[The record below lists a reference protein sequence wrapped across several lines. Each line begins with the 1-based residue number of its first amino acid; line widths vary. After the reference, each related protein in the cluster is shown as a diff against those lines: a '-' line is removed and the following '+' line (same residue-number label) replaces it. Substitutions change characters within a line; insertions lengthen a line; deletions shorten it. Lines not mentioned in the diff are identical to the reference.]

1 MAGISPATVI
11 LPATKHGLEFRGEW
25 VVQWNT
31 PARKA
36 ANETWSCPSDVATA
50 RAAAWRCAFAI
61 AINLENK
68 TLRRSPQNGV
78 QYRRSYVPAN
88 MSTSVDS
95 AAMRSASTAL
105 SSNDTSR
112 PAVSIGS

>member
-1 MAGISPATVI
+1 
-11 LPATKHGLEFRGEW
+11 
-25 VVQWNT
+25 
-31 PARKA
+31 
-36 ANETWSCPSDVATA
+36 
-50 RAAAWRCAFAI
+50 
-61 AINLENK
+61 
-68 TLRRSPQNGV
+68 
-78 QYRRSYVPAN
+78 